1 MSKEIKMRLSN
12 VERKDQK
19 RCLCVLDIGPKPS
32 ISDFIPNALTKNE
45 IHPCVNGR
53 SLILYKKTS
62 FLSNQESVL

>member
-45 IHPCVNGR
+45 IHPCVNGH
-53 SLILYKKTS
+53 S
-62 FLSNQESVL
+62 